1 MQEAE
6 DTAQRYLEVGAPF
19 YGECSWDDKA
29 AVKEAGATWRPN
41 PEKQKGVR
49 DGRPGGWWVAKDEAV
64 LLDLLQLPAVPHRLW
79 TPIAFNDTA
88 VSALRSLLFARKQA
102 AEEADRE
109 ARRAKP
115 KAESDKQVRQWLG
128 IGDDTDAQIMLLSD
142 ALGVPMVEVP
152 PIVAKAIPWMKLGP
166 RSGMSDA
173 QRLLR
178 GLHLGLLCPTE
189 ARNGG
194 PKESEPP
201 RRRTQRAARA
211 RQRPLGRPPPSEPCA
226 DAADAAAFDGALLSW
241 DDNEWLG
248 PDPAPSYSGGY
259 DTPTCPKC
267 HELVWVQFGGSCG
280 CRSV

>member
-1 MQEAE
+1 
-6 DTAQRYLEVGAPF
+6 
-19 YGECSWDDKA
+19 
-29 AVKEAGATWRPN
+29 
-41 PEKQKGVR
+41 
-49 DGRPGGWWVAKDEAV
+49 
-64 LLDLLQLPAVPHRLW
+64 
-79 TPIAFNDTA
+79 
-88 VSALRSLLFARKQA
+88 
-102 AEEADRE
+102 
-109 ARRAKP
+109 
-115 KAESDKQVRQWLG
+115 
-128 IGDDTDAQIMLLSD
+128 
-142 ALGVPMVEVP
+142 
-152 PIVAKAIPWMKLGP
+152 
-166 RSGMSDA
+166 MSDA

-201 RRRTQRAARA
+201 RRRAQRAHAAQRA

-226 DAADAAAFDGALLSW
+226 DAADAADAADVADAADAADASAFDGALLSW